1 MNILGRPGSV
11 EENGGDERVSQMHV
25 YRRYAARAIADERW
39 AAAEVFLD
47 RMLEVDPRHT
57 EAWLMKAH
65 LFRHCKNDPE
75 AAIEC
80 YRKVIILGGYDTA
93 NPHVRAAQDSLES
106 LLRRLA

>member
-1 MNILGRPGSV
+1 MNILGRSRGGV
-11 EENGGDERVSQMHV
+11 EPDEDDRVFKMHV

-57 EAWLMKAH
+57 EAWLMKGH
-65 LFRHCKNDPE
+65 LYRHCKNDLN

-80 YRKVIILGGYDTA
+80 YRKVIVLGGYDMSDQ
-93 NPHVRAAQDSLES
+93 HVRAAHDSLKR
-106 LLRRLA
+106 LLDRLA

>member
-1 MNILGRPGSV
+1 MNILGRTRGV
-11 EENGGDERVSQMHV
+11 EERDGEDRLSQMHV
-25 YRRYAARAIADERW
+25 YRRYAARALADERW

-57 EAWLMKAH
+57 EAWLMKGH
-65 LFRHCKNDPE
+65 LYRHCKDDPE

-93 NPHVRAAQDSLES
+93 NPHVRAAQQSLET
-106 LLRRLA
+106 LLQRLA